1 MFKSLFR
8 YLYLFVLLLL
18 LQVLVLNQIRL
29 GGYIN
34 PHLYILFIL
43 MLPMHVPGW
52 LLLVSAFGLGMGVDM
67 FSDSLGMHAGAS
79 VFMAFCRPG
88 VIRLVSGKT
97 EFEAGATPSLGSQGL
112 GWVFLYSLLLVL
124 LHHTVLFFLE
134 VFSLSH
140 FWQTLQRILVSSA
153 FSLLFVMA
161 GFMLFGRAR
170 GKGSGAAA

>member
-18 LQVLVLNQIRL
+18 LQVLVLNQVRL

-52 LLLVSAFGLGMGVDM
+52 LLLLSAFGLGLGVDM

-88 VIRLVSGKT
+88 VIRLISGKT
-97 EFEAGATPSLGSQGL
+97 EFESGATPSLASQGL

-124 LHHTVLFFLE
+124 LHHSALFFLE
-134 VFSLSH
+134 VFSLNH
-140 FWQTLQRILVSSA
+140 FWITTQRTLVSSA
-153 FSLLFVMA
+153 FTLLFVMA
-161 GFMLFGRAR
+161 GFMLFGR
-170 GKGSGAAA
+170 GKGSRSAV